1 MRTQADIRAILE
13 RLAEAEPDLTVKG
26 KKTPY
31 LAVGG
36 NMFAFVDPE
45 AALCLRFAEAD
56 RAALAAQ
63 FGVGPVMQYG
73 AVMRGYVALP
83 SAVISDDA
91 RLTELFARCVDRA
104 RALKPKPTKR

>member
-31 LAVGG
+31 LAVNG

-83 SAVISDDA
+83 QDVVADAA
-91 RLTELFARCVDRA
+91 RLADLFAQSLDHA
-104 RALKPKPTKR
+104 RALKPKPTER